1 MAIDKSYYTII
12 TDVGKAKIANA
23 SVTGN
28 KVGFVK
34 IQLGDGGGSEY
45 TPTESQTALKN
56 VVWEGNIG
64 NTTTDETAPNCI
76 ILESLIPSNVGG
88 FMIREIGYL
97 DDENNLIAIS
107 KYKECYKPSIEQGAV
122 VDMKVKTVLIVS
134 NVNNIELKID
144 PTIIFATL
152 KDIQDLETKIDT
164 TKTELNTR
172 IDTENEKQNIK
183 IDQLIAGGSNVASTQ
198 TITIDDWVEDA
209 ENGFKATVTHSLLTQ
224 RIVVNIIDA
233 TTKENVVTNFK
244 IIDDNSI
251 EIRSETRSELNV
263 YVINGNAETHFINA
277 TVDDNRVSE
286 MTTYSSKKIEDSISS
301 IQLIDTSISIT
312 DANDR
317 FTSDKLDGVLE
328 EIMVEISGQR
338 TKGITIVNNLIDMI

>member
-64 NTTTDETAPNCI
+64 NTTTDETVPNCI

-152 KDIQDLETKIDT
+152 KDIQDLDTKIDT
-164 TKTELNTR
+164 TKTELKSNIETTKTELNR
-172 IDTENEKQNIK
+172 KIGDTTLLETTDKTNIVSAINEVKTSVDSIETTAEKTSYNNATSNLTATNVQGAIDEVVAKIEKFNDENIK
-183 IDQLIAGGSNVASTQ
+183 IQ
-198 TITIDDWVEDA
+198 
-209 ENGFKATVTHSLLTQ
+209 
-224 RIVVNIIDA
+224 
-233 TTKENVVTNFK
+233 
-244 IIDDNSI
+244 NSMLPI
-251 EIRSETRSELNV
+251 
-263 YVINGNAETHFINA
+263 
-277 TVDDNRVSE
+277 
-286 MTTYSSKKIEDSISS
+286 
-301 IQLIDTSISIT
+301 
-312 DANDR
+312 
-317 FTSDKLDGVLE
+317 
-328 EIMVEISGQR
+328 
-338 TKGITIVNNLIDMI
+338 